1 MKVVFIGAGNLASR
15 AALAFQQAG
24 VQILQV
30 YSRTEESAHML
41 GSKLGS
47 VPYTCDL
54 SAIVPDAD
62 LYIFSVKDEVL
73 EEVIRKVKPNGALW
87 VHTAGSMPAAVFA
100 GHVERYGV
108 FYPMQTF
115 SKEREVDFSGIPVFV
130 EARTPED
137 TAVLRE
143 YAGKISGRIYE
154 AGSER
159 RKYLHLA
166 AVFACNFTN
175 HMYDLCY
182 RLLEE
187 QDIPFDVMLPLID
200 ETAAKVHLLAPHDAQ
215 TGPAVRYDRNVM
227 ERQSAMLPD
236 EQMKQIYELLSRSI
250 HNARLKK

>member
-1 MKVVFIGAGNLASR
+1 MKIVFIGAGNLATR
-15 AALAFQQAG
+15 VAIAFEQEG
-24 VQILQV
+24 VRISQI
-30 YSRTEESAHML
+30 YSRTEESARML
-41 GSKLGS
+41 SRKLGDA
-47 VPYTCDL
+47 PYTCDL
-54 SAIVPDAD
+54 SAVVPDAD
-62 LYIFSVKDEVL
+62 LYIFSVKDSVL

-87 VHTAGSMPAAVFA
+87 VHTAGSMPATIFA

-115 SKEREVDFSGIPVFV
+115 SKEQDVDFSGIPVFI
-130 EARTPED
+130 EAHTPDD

-143 YAGKISGRIYE
+143 YAEKISNRVYE
-154 AGSER
+154 AGSDR

-187 QDIPFDVMLPLID
+187 QEIPFDVMLPLID
-200 ETAAKVHLLAPHDAQ
+200 ETAAKVHVLTPHDAQ

-227 ERQSAMLPD
+227 ERHLSMLPD

-250 HNARLKK
+250 HDAQLKK